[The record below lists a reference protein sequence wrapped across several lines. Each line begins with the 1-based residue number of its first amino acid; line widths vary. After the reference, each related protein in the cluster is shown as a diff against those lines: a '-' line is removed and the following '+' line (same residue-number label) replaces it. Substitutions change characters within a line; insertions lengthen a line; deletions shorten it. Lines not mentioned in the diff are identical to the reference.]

1 VASRAWW
8 SVIVGAALLTGAG
21 IGAFFGLRQEPAPD
35 RMLTGPKHLPLPA
48 PTPSGIADAAPASP
62 CGDEM
67 LLVDGIWCPYVG
79 HRCVDWI
86 DEKRDRCRRYD
97 EKELCE
103 GLKKPKR
110 FCIDRYEYPNQKD
123 AFPAV
128 MVSFIEAEEA
138 CRAEGK
144 RLCTESEWTFACEG
158 NEKVPYPY
166 GYERDTTAC
175 NIDRTYILPDLQAFS
190 YDDKISDE
198 VGRLDQ
204 RVASGSQTRCVSPFG
219 VHDMTGNVDEWVVNE
234 DPNTDGGED
243 ISGLKGGYWGPI
255 RARCRPIT
263 NSHNRWFRFY
273 QVGFRCCSDPERG

>member
-1 VASRAWW
+1 MQSPKW
-8 SVIVGAALLTGAG
+8 SLGFGFAALVVGCGGAALFACSPEPPDLLQKGLHPLT
-21 IGAFFGLRQEPAPD
+21 LPPAPS
-35 RMLTGPKHLPLPA
+35 TSA
-48 PTPSGIADAAPASP
+48 TPIDASTP

-86 DEKRDRCRRYD
+86 DEKRDRCQRYD
-97 EKELCE
+97 TKELCE

-123 AFPAV
+123 VFPAV
-128 MVSFIEAEEA
+128 MVSFIEAEAA
-138 CRAEGK
+138 CQKQGK
-144 RLCTESEWTFACEG
+144 RLCTESEWTYACEG
-158 NEKVPYPY
+158 DEKLPYPY

-175 NIDRTYILPDLQAFS
+175 NIDRHYILPDLQAFS
-190 YDDKISDE
+190 YDDKIADE
-198 VGRLDQ
+198 VGKLDQ
-204 RVASGSQTRCVSPFG
+204 RVASGSMARCVSPFG
-219 VHDMTGNVDEWVVNE
+219 VHDMTGNVDEWVINE
-234 DPNTDGGED
+234 DPNKDGGED

-273 QVGFRCCSDPERG
+273 QVGFRCCSDPPR